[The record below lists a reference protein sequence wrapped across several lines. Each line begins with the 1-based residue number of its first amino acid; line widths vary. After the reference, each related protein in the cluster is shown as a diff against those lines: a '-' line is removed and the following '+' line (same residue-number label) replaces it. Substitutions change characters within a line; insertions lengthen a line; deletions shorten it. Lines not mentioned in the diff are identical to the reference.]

1 MRARFDSVGAYEGY
15 SLAHLFTHADDQ
27 LALYTR
33 FPVGYPVGSP
43 VAGEWQVPVLN
54 GFTSSSIPGE
64 LIAFDDRKRSSDPR
78 NSGIHFYRNDSK
90 FASVLKNPLSWV
102 NAFMDFGY
110 VLTPDISLGDDMPC
124 WMRQHITCLSRA
136 VGVIWQ
142 QRGMNVIP
150 SLRWRYNEDLP
161 FVTAGIAVGGTIAVS
176 NYGFRSELSERII
189 FRSGLEEILEILQP
203 EKVLLYGSADPN
215 LRALLDNKTDLFVY
229 QSPIDLQRSRSQV
242 IEDEHA
248 AWKLF

>member
-1 MRARFDSVGAYEGY
+1 M
-15 SLAHLFTHADDQ
+15 
-27 LALYTR
+27 YTR

-54 GFTSSSIPGE
+54 GFKSSSIPGG
-64 LIAFDDRKRSSDPR
+64 LVVFDDRTRSLDPR
-78 NSGIHFYRNDSK
+78 NSVIHFSRKDSK
-90 FASVLKNPLSWV
+90 FASVLTNPLTWV

-110 VLTPDISLGDDMPC
+110 ILTPDISLGDDMPP
-124 WMRQHITCLSRA
+124 WMRQQITCLSRA

-150 SLRWRYNEDLP
+150 SLRWRSNEDLA
-161 FVTAGIAVGGTIAVS
+161 FVTAGIPVGGTIAVS

-189 FRSGLEEILEILQP
+189 FRSGLEEVLEILKP

-215 LRALLDNKTDLFVY
+215 LRALLEDKTDLFVY
-229 QSPIDLQRSRSQV
+229 QSPMDRQRSRAQG
-242 IEDEHA
+242 IEDFDSV
-248 AWKLF
+248 WDLF